1 LLFAL
6 KFCCHLEQAPDDYEQ
21 VVVEQE
27 QLTVTVNTLF
37 ESVAKLE
44 ENNQK
49 RMSTWKNNSEQ

>member
-1 LLFAL
+1 LPQVLLPLGAGL
-6 KFCCHLEQAPDDYEQ
+6 DDYEQ

-44 ENNQK
+44 AIRK
-49 RMSTWKNNSEQ
+49 G